1 MNWNST
7 ILINQNAGILHSIT
21 KSNIESIA
29 NQSNYTTEP
38 IDPDKW
44 NDHSKIDQNLKPLE
58 YALTQNQQTRV
69 VQDLPHHDHGDD

>member
-38 IDPDKW
+38 IDPNKL

-69 VQDLPHHDHGDD
+69 FQDLPHHDHGDD